1 MTDDYKHHYTAIQ
14 EHLETLKTL
23 KGPVYAV
30 ESKNHYLEII
40 KHAERLKDLKG
51 PIYECGEIG
60 HKYGGSSNF
69 TPEATDLKTLTGP
82 IFKIDH
88 ANQFSEII
96 SCAHELKELHGPIY
110 QADGDTKHQFREMTR
125 LVESLVPMAKPVM
138 VEEGKHSYG
147 EQTMAGYGAEG
158 VKTVHGPIYVKEFSK
173 HNYQEKPKEDH
184 LNTVQLQGPIYM
196 TDDYKHHYAAI
207 QEHLETLKTLKGP
220 VYDVESKNHYLA
232 IIKHAEIIKDLK
244 GPIYEFGEAGHK
256 FAGSSNFTPEAAD
269 LKSLHGPK
277 FEIDNG
283 HHFSEIISNA
293 HELKELHAPIYNK
306 DGETSHKFNLMT
318 KAVESLVPMA
328 KPVFMEEGRHTYG
341 EQTMAGYGAGGVKTV
356 HGPIYVKE
364 FSKHNYQEKPK
375 EDHLNTIQLK
385 GKHTLFLI
393 YNFFFQ
399 YIGGSSSVQVNYG
412 TFVGHKAAFIFLL
425 IHTSTI
431 MWIVLIIHYQ
441 LTSI

>member
-1 MTDDYKHHYTAIQ
+1 MRERKSGKLLGPVYMTDDYKHHYTAIQ

-184 LNTVQLQGPIYM
+184 LNTVQL
-196 TDDYKHHYAAI
+196 
-207 QEHLETLKTLKGP
+207 
-220 VYDVESKNHYLA
+220 
-232 IIKHAEIIKDLK
+232 
-244 GPIYEFGEAGHK
+244 
-256 FAGSSNFTPEAAD
+256 
-269 LKSLHGPK
+269 
-277 FEIDNG
+277 
-283 HHFSEIISNA
+283 
-293 HELKELHAPIYNK
+293 
-306 DGETSHKFNLMT
+306 
-318 KAVESLVPMA
+318 
-328 KPVFMEEGRHTYG
+328 
-341 EQTMAGYGAGGVKTV
+341 
-356 HGPIYVKE
+356 
-364 FSKHNYQEKPK
+364 
-375 EDHLNTIQLK
+375 K
-385 GKHTLFLI
+385 GKHTLFLL
-393 YNFFFQ
+393 
-399 YIGGSSSVQVNYG
+399 QVKFRKVCLLSRFMTLHQRLG
-412 TFVGHKAAFIFLL
+412 CLLHCSKTFLIFRDIDTIFSL
-425 IHTSTI
+425 INATNMI
-431 MWIVLIIHYQ
+431 WVY
-441 LTSI
+441 